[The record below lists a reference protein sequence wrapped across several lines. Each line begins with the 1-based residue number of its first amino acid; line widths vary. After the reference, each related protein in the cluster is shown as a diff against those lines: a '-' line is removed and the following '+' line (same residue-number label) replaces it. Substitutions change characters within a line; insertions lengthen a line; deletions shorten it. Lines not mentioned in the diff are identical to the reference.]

1 MYIHKG
7 TCPGFGTPETPLEGV
22 NHIRTRNKSIL
33 LWLTQAELDT
43 LNAQAK
49 KCGLSK
55 QAYLRMLL
63 QSQSPK
69 ELPSVEHLDILRE
82 LRQINNNMNQIAMRA
97 NTLPFIDSVQYRE
110 NVVQLQAAIGKIME
124 ALY

>member
-1 MYIHKG
+1 
-7 TCPGFGTPETPLEGV
+7 
-22 NHIRTRNKSIL
+22 
-33 LWLTQAELDT
+33 
-43 LNAQAK
+43 
-49 KCGLSK
+49 
-55 QAYLRMLL
+55 MLL

-69 ELPSVEHLDILRE
+69 ELPSVEHMDILRE